1 MNSEIRNLI
10 GNFKGKSF
18 EDFLK
23 YFYLNFQ
30 KEVNNRK
37 GKDKDKYIRMRDN
50 ILKYIISNE
59 KMISSEINKK
69 K

>member
-50 ILKYIISNE
+50 ILKFIISNE

>member
-23 YFYLNFQ
+23 YFCLNFQ

-50 ILKYIISNE
+50 ILKFIISNE